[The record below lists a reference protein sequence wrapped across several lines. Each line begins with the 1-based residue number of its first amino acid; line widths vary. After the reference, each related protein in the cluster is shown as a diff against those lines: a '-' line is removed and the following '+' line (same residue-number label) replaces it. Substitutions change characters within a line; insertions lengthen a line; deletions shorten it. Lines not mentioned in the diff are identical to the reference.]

1 MERGTLLSDA
11 GDYDVFL
18 RGVGVLSLPLHSF
31 GNKLLFW
38 PQRLLWARAVAAL
51 AANRGREEERRF
63 STRLGAS
70 AQRRRQAGDRPSR
83 PAPLRRPGPSS
94 LPPYRR
100 GALQPPHPPHPHPP
114 AAPPSAQSGILED
127 RKGAESEEAG
137 SSSLPARRDLRA
149 QDWEVLPSLTS
160 TCPLYLQPDPLA
172 HPGSGKR

>member
-83 PAPLRRPGPSS
+83 RAPLRRPGPSS
-94 LPPYRR
+94 LPPHRR
-100 GALQPPHPPHPHPP
+100 GALQPPHPPTPIPRQLP
-114 AAPPSAQSGILED
+114 LQLRAEFLRTERGRRAKRLGPPPS
-127 RKGAESEEAG
+127 
-137 SSSLPARRDLRA
+137 
-149 QDWEVLPSLTS
+149 
-160 TCPLYLQPDPLA
+160 PLA
-172 HPGSGKR
+172 EIYARKIGKFFQV